1 MKKTNRTLGAEAF
14 RCYVD
19 SESGKQMTEICQ
31 KTELGQTELLNK
43 IVKAGL
49 QALHDDGSRITLP
62 LRFQVVREKQA
73 NLA

>member
-1 MKKTNRTLGAEAF
+1 MKKPGRQLGAEAF

-19 SESGKQMTEICQ
+19 AEAGKQMTEICQ

-49 QALHDDGSRITLP
+49 QALHENGSRITLP
-62 LRFQVVREKQA
+62 LRFQVVHEK
-73 NLA
+73 